1 MSPRKHFLN
10 KKMLAGGH
18 PFAAC
23 CSVALRPLGAAEVFH
38 QRTGCRRWAAH
49 AKRRGEVH
57 PVLLVYGVT
66 HCAMPHQ
73 VIVVT
78 LFQNVSLF
86 LNKKNITFHHYRYY
100 RRLLAAG
107 RHSRSPTHPP
117 FFFLQASMRVQY
129 ESIQAS
135 MSFCGIL
142 LNSLSMALMSSALV
156 GGPLNATSFFSLA
169 KTCSQGLRSAQSA
182 G

>member
-1 MSPRKHFLN
+1 MSPRNQFLN

-86 LNKKNITFHHYRYY
+86 LNKKKHNF
-100 RRLLAAG
+100 
-107 RHSRSPTHPP
+107 S
-117 FFFLQASMRVQY
+117 
-129 ESIQAS
+129 
-135 MSFCGIL
+135 
-142 LNSLSMALMSSALV
+142 SLSLLSPPPRRRSAL
-156 GGPLNATSFFSLA
+156 TLA
-169 KTCSQGLRSAQSA
+169 HPSPILFSA
-182 G
+182 GLHACPIRIDPGVDVLLRDSLKLSLNGLDELSLGRRSTERNLLF